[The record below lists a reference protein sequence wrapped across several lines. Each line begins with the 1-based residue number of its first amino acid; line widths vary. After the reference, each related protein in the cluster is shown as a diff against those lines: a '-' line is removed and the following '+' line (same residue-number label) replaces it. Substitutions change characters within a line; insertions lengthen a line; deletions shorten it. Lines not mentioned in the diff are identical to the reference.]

1 MGTKFWILRTTK
13 VFTLVAILLF
23 MVEILK
29 GHETMS
35 ALGFALL
42 WSFIATAIF
51 IATRLYHSSKGRH
64 RALCNDTPDDKKAS

>member
-1 MGTKFWILRTTK
+1 MSTKFWILRAIR

-29 GHETMS
+29 GHDIQS
-35 ALGFALL
+35 ALSFALL

-64 RALCNDTPDDKKAS
+64 CALCNDTPDDKKAN

>member
-1 MGTKFWILRTTK
+1 MGTKFWVLRATK

-29 GHETMS
+29 GHKPSS
-35 ALGFALL
+35 ALAFALL
-42 WSFIATAIF
+42 WSFIVTAIF

-64 RALCNDTPDDKKAS
+64 CSLCNDTPDDKKAS

>member
-1 MGTKFWILRTTK
+1 MSTKFWILRAIR

-29 GHETMS
+29 GHDTQS
-35 ALGFALL
+35 ALSFALL

-64 RALCNDTPDDKKAS
+64 CALCNDTPDDKKAN